1 MIIAQENIN
10 FLSPWRFISVCF
22 LNTKL
27 MLPNSNFFG
36 REIQKM
42 SNWYLVMIQPKFYA
56 IPIIYDLT
64 NWLRDNCK
72 DEYECYGM
80 YYNFKKKEDAAKF
93 ILFWG

>member
-1 MIIAQENIN
+1 VPELLDDTKARYK
-10 FLSPWRFISVCF
+10 FLRWRV
-22 LNTKL
+22 
-27 MLPNSNFFG
+27 PNSNFFG

-80 YYNFKKKEDAAKF
+80 YYKFKNKEDAAKF

>member
-1 MIIAQENIN
+1 
-10 FLSPWRFISVCF
+10 
-22 LNTKL
+22 
-27 MLPNSNFFG
+27 
-36 REIQKM
+36 
-42 SNWYLVMIQPKFYA
+42 VMIQPKFYA

-80 YYNFKKKEDAAKF
+80 YYKFKNKEDAAKF